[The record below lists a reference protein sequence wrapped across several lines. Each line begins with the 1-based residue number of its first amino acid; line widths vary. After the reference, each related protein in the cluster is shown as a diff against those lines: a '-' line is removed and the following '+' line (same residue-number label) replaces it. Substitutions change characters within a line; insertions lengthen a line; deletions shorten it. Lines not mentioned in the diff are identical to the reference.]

1 MIKLATVF
9 SGIGSI
15 EWALKRLKI
24 PHEVVFACDNG
35 ERYLKQEYEE
45 IEKEVKGLDHYQTKR
60 YIDDMYSRTGKRNFV
75 QESYTANYE
84 ISPEDFYQDVRFL
97 DGNFYKGKVD
107 LFVGGSPCQSFSISG
122 RRAGL
127 DDARGTLFY
136 DYARLVKEIQPK
148 VFIYENVPGMLSHD
162 KGNTFKT
169 ISEIF
174 DSLGYNWRMEMINA
188 KDYGIPQNRTRL
200 FIVGFR
206 QDLNINNFKFPN
218 KMPLEKVVKDY
229 LEEEID
235 KKYFHGEKGFK
246 WITME
251 KSLKKRVSINADI
264 SRTQAANQQFNWC
277 GDMIFRPIELEQWA
291 KEDERV
297 YVGEFNGVEGVAR
310 KLTPREC
317 LRLMGYDD
325 DFKIVVPDQQM
336 YRQCGNSIVVNV
348 LEEIFK
354 EVSKTGVFEED
365 NLKKSMSVA
374 TVFSGIGAI
383 EWALKRMNI
392 DHNIVFAC
400 DNGDI
405 EVEIEDEENLR
416 EEIKNFETVDEQNEY
431 IRKIY
436 ESRRKTNFVKQTYL
450 ANYELDDKDFLYDVR
465 FIDGTKYK
473 GQVDLFVGGSPCQS
487 FSIMGHQRG
496 LEDTR
501 GTLFYDFARLVKEIE
516 PKVFIYENVQGML
529 KHDGGN
535 TWKVIHDT
543 FLSLGYKI
551 YYKLLDAK
559 DYGIPQTRRR
569 VFVVGF
575 KEDVKEFE
583 FPTEQELK
591 YTMQD
596 FLETNV
602 KYGGYESIDGDIKL
616 SNEKGEI
623 DEKHFLSEKVL
634 KHVMST
640 GTKGYY
646 IKPEIDLEVA
656 RPLLSTMH
664 KMHRAGVDNYVTQDG
679 KVRRLTPRECL
690 RLMGYDDTFKQ
701 VVSDTQMYKQA
712 GNSIV
717 VDVLINLMESIIKS
731 YPNILNGKSYK
742 FRNVNLNCKKNK
754 DEEIYEQID
763 IMDLIAIDKI

>member
-24 PHEVVFACDNG
+24 PHKLVFACDNG
-35 ERYLKQEYEE
+35 ERYLKEEFEE
-45 IEKEVKGLDHYQTKR
+45 IRNEVYGLDHYETKK
-60 YIDDMYSRTGKRNFV
+60 YIDNRYDKTGKRNFV

-97 DGNFYKGKVD
+97 DGNFYKGQVD

-122 RRAGL
+122 KRAGL
-127 DDARGTLFY
+127 EDARGTLFY
-136 DYARLVKEIQPK
+136 EYARLVKEIQPK

-169 ISEIF
+169 ICDIF
-174 DSLGYNWRMEMINA
+174 DSLGYDWKMDKLNS

-206 QDLNINNFKFPN
+206 KDLNINDFSFPK

-229 LEEEID
+229 LETDID

-251 KSLKKRVSINADI
+251 KSLKKRVSINSDI

-277 GDMIFRPIELEQWA
+277 GDMIFTPIELEQWA
-291 KEDERV
+291 KEDDRV
-297 YVGEFNGVEGVAR
+297 YIGKFNGIEGVAR

-354 EVSKTGVFEED
+354 EVVNTGVF
-365 NLKKSMSVA
+365 KKSVQNKIMNVA
-374 TVFSGIGAI
+374 TVFSGIGSI

-392 DHNIVFAC
+392 DHNIIFAC

-405 EVEIEDEENLR
+405 EVEIDDEEKLR
-416 EEIKNFETVDEQNEY
+416 DEINNIKTADEQNEY
-431 IRKIY
+431 IRNIY
-436 ESRRKTNFVKQTYL
+436 ESKRKTNFVKHTYL
-450 ANYELDDKDFLYDVR
+450 NNYELDEKDFLYDVR

-496 LEDTR
+496 LDDTR
-501 GTLFYDFARLVKEIE
+501 GTLFYDYARLVKEIE

-535 TWKVIHDT
+535 TWNVIYNT

-551 YYKLLDAK
+551 YYKLLDSK

-575 KEDVKEFE
+575 KEDINEFE
-583 FPTEQELK
+583 FPIEKELK
-591 YTMQD
+591 FTMQD

-602 KYGGYESIDGDIKL
+602 RYGGFESIEGKIKL
-616 SNEKGEI
+616 RKDKGEI
-623 DEKHFLSEKVL
+623 DDKHFLSEKVL
-634 KHVMST
+634 KHVMSP

-646 IKPEIDLEVA
+646 VKPEIDLEIA

-664 KMHRAGVDNYVTQDG
+664 KMHRAGVDNYVTLDG
-679 KVRRLTPRECL
+679 KIRRLTPRECL

-717 VDVLINLMESIIKS
+717 VDVMISLMESIIKA
-731 YPNILNGKSYK
+731 YPKIIIEKNYK
-742 FRNVNLNCKKNK
+742 HRNMN
-754 DEEIYEQID
+754 
-763 IMDLIAIDKI
+763 

>member
-24 PHEVVFACDNG
+24 PHKLVFACDNG
-35 ERYLKQEYEE
+35 ERYLKEEFEE
-45 IEKEVKGLDHYQTKR
+45 IKNEVYGLDHYETKK
-60 YIDDMYSRTGKRNFV
+60 YIDNRYDKTGKRNFV

-97 DGNFYKGKVD
+97 DGNFYKGQVD

-122 RRAGL
+122 KRAGL
-127 DDARGTLFY
+127 EDARGTLFY
-136 DYARLVKEIQPK
+136 EYARLVKEIQPK

-169 ISEIF
+169 ICDIF
-174 DSLGYNWRMEMINA
+174 DSLGYDWKMDKLNS

-206 QDLNINNFKFPN
+206 KDLNINDFNFPQ

-229 LEEEID
+229 LETDID

-251 KSLKKRVSINADI
+251 KSLKKRVSINSDI

-297 YVGEFNGVEGVAR
+297 YIGKYNGIEGVAR

-354 EVSKTGVFEED
+354 EVVNTGVF
-365 NLKKSMSVA
+365 KKSVQHKIINVA
-374 TVFSGIGAI
+374 TVFSGIGSI

-392 DHNIVFAC
+392 DHNIIFAC

-405 EVEIEDEENLR
+405 EVEIDDEEKLR
-416 EEIKNFETVDEQNEY
+416 DEIKKIKTADEQNEY
-431 IRKIY
+431 IRNIY
-436 ESRRKTNFVKQTYL
+436 EAKRKTNFVKQTYL
-450 ANYELDDKDFLYDVR
+450 NNYELDEKDFLYDVR

-496 LEDTR
+496 LDDTR
-501 GTLFYDFARLVKEIE
+501 GTLFYDYARLVKEIE

-535 TWKVIHDT
+535 TWNVIYNT

-551 YYKLLDAK
+551 YYKLLDSK

-575 KEDVKEFE
+575 KEDINEFE
-583 FPTEQELK
+583 FPIEKELK
-591 YTMQD
+591 FTMQD
-596 FLETNV
+596 FLESNV
-602 KYGGYESIDGDIKL
+602 RYGGFESIEGNIKL
-616 SNEKGEI
+616 RKDKGEI
-623 DEKHFLSEKVL
+623 DDKHFLSEKVL
-634 KHVMST
+634 KHVMSP

-646 IKPEIDLEVA
+646 VKPEIDLEIA

-664 KMHRAGVDNYVTQDG
+664 KMHRAGVDNYVTLDG
-679 KVRRLTPRECL
+679 KIRRLTPRECL

-717 VDVLINLMESIIKS
+717 VDVMISLMESIIKA
-731 YPNILNGKSYK
+731 YPEIIIEKNYKHRNINFELI
-742 FRNVNLNCKKNK
+742 KNEN
-754 DEEIYEQID
+754 EEIYEQIALD
-763 IMDLIAIDKI
+763 EI